1 LIAVFPKIIQYVP
14 IKILSITAKW
24 SMADVFVAS
33 SFLTYMSFSNLNV
46 GVEMQTKFG
55 NGLYFFLSY
64 AVLSI
69 FLSAMLSNLIK
80 KRTEKE

>member
-1 LIAVFPKIIQYVP
+1 
-14 IKILSITAKW
+14 
-24 SMADVFVAS
+24 
-33 SFLTYMSFSNLNV
+33 MSFSNLNV

-69 FLSAMLSNLIK
+69 FLSAILSNLIK